1 MFLQKMQL
9 NKKIAL
15 TKANEDKAAALKK
28 QNDELGYMFLPTQV
42 SVEILQGKDP
52 RGMSTKVERAALLMV
67 EIHGVA
73 EFCAKAKPPEVINFY
88 NNVESVWDH
97 VVKLNK
103 CFKLDRKTE
112 YFVTAGSADK
122 HDQPIEAIANCA
134 LDMMDA
140 GHRGLM
146 RPDAGKPVKISLAIG
161 SGMTVTAV
169 STGSIPKFGIYGVSI
184 THAGLMI
191 AQAQEEQILLGPTT
205 RSLLPAMYKVKDY
218 KEIAGVGLAHQLLDR
233 EGRKPLSDKDIHSL
247 APVKQGDSKDDGKD
261 KAGKGDAAVAAGTA
275 GSGGAA
281 PTTAAADR
289 DTEAP

>member
-1 MFLQKMQL
+1 MRVSITTCFASS
-9 NKKIAL
+9 N
-15 TKANEDKAAALKK
+15 
-28 QNDELGYMFLPTQV
+28 TQ
-42 SVEILQGKDP
+42 IL
-52 RGMSTKVERAALLMV
+52 
-67 EIHGVA
+67 
-73 EFCAKAKPPEVINFY
+73 EFCSRKAKPEEVINFY

-146 RPDAGKPVKISLAIG
+146 RPDTGKPVKISVAFVYKSVYLSISMFCVQLAIG

-218 KEIAGVGLAHQLLDR
+218 KEIAGVGLAHQLLVR
-233 EGRKPLSDKDIHSL
+233 NRVLSKKPETKYSYCRIE
-247 APVKQGDSKDDGKD
+247 
-261 KAGKGDAAVAAGTA
+261 KGANL
-275 GSGGAA
+275 
-281 PTTAAADR
+281 
-289 DTEAP
+289 

>member
-1 MFLQKMQL
+1 M
-9 NKKIAL
+9 
-15 TKANEDKAAALKK
+15 
-28 QNDELGYMFLPTQV
+28 
-42 SVEILQGKDP
+42 
-52 RGMSTKVERAALLMV
+52 
-67 EIHGVA
+67 
-73 EFCAKAKPPEVINFY
+73 EVINFY

-122 HDQPIEAIANCA
+122 HDAPIEAIANCA

-146 RPDAGKPVKISLAIG
+146 RPDTGKPVKITVALVFKISLILSTSTLFCDQLAIG

-169 STGSIPKFGIYGVSI
+169 SSGSIPKFGIYGTSI

-205 RSLLPAMYKVKDY
+205 RSLLPAMFKVKDY
-218 KEIAGVGLAHQLLDR
+218 KEIAGVGLAHQLLV
-233 EGRKPLSDKDIHSL
+233 RKRVLSKKPETKHSFCRIE
-247 APVKQGDSKDDGKD
+247 K
-261 KAGKGDAAVAAGTA
+261 VANL
-275 GSGGAA
+275 
-281 PTTAAADR
+281 
-289 DTEAP
+289 

>member
-1 MFLQKMQL
+1 MIF
-9 NKKIAL
+9 
-15 TKANEDKAAALKK
+15 
-28 QNDELGYMFLPTQV
+28 
-42 SVEILQGKDP
+42 S
-52 RGMSTKVERAALLMV
+52 R
-67 EIHGVA
+67 
-73 EFCAKAKPPEVINFY
+73 KAKPEEVINFY

-122 HDQPIEAIANCA
+122 HDNPIEAIANCA

-146 RPDAGKPVKISLAIG
+146 RPDTGKPVKITVAFLSKSLGFILITLFCIQLAIG
-161 SGMTVTAV
+161 SGLTVTAV
-169 STGSIPKFGIYGVSI
+169 SSGSIPKFGIYGESV

-205 RSLLPAMYKVKDY
+205 RSLLPAMFKVKDY
-218 KEIAGVGLAHQLLDR
+218 KEIAGVGLAHQLMVRNSVLSKKPETKYSSFLLQDR
-233 EGRKPLSDKDIHSL
+233 EGRKPLSDKDIHTL
-247 APVKQGDSKDDGKD
+247 DPVKQGDSKDDGKD
-261 KAGKGDAAVAAGTA
+261 KAGKADAAASS

-281 PTTAAADR
+281 PTTTAADG
-289 DTEAP
+289 DTEAPAEGGGGQETGGDEGGAEGKLSNK